1 MKFVSLPDRT
11 QVPALGLGTWRLGEA
26 PERRAAELLA
36 LRTAFDLG
44 YRLFDTAEM
53 YADGRAE
60 ELLGEA
66 LAGRRHE
73 AFIVSKVLPQNSW
86 VKAARA
92 SCERS
97 LKRLRTDY
105 IDLYLLH
112 WREQVSLPEV
122 LESMERLV
130 AAGKIRRWGVSN
142 FDTADLKELWSIPDG
157 NRCAVNQVWY
167 SLGSRGPEFDLLPW
181 QRERRLPLMAYCPLD
196 EGRLAVHPA
205 LTALGRRYRASAA
218 QLALAWLLSHPE
230 VIAIPKAAH
239 PGHLNENLAAARIT
253 LSPQDAAELD
263 RVFQPP
269 RSKQRLAMV

>member
-1 MKFVSLPDRT
+1 M
-11 QVPALGLGTWRLGEA
+11 GEA
-26 PERRAAELLA
+26 SARRADELLA

-66 LAGRRHE
+66 LAGQRQE
-73 AFIVSKVLPQNSW
+73 AFIVSKVLPRNSW
-86 VKAARA
+86 VKAARTA
-92 SCERS
+92 CERS

-130 AAGKIRRWGVSN
+130 SAGKIRRWGVSN
-142 FDTADLKELWSIPDG
+142 FDTADLQELWAIPDG
-157 NRCAVNQVWY
+157 HRCVVNQVWY

-181 QRERRLPLMAYCPLD
+181 QREHRLPLMAYSPLD
-196 EGRLAVHPA
+196 EGRLALHPA
-205 LTALGRRYRASAA
+205 LMALGRRHHASAA
-218 QLALAWLLSHPE
+218 QVALAWVLARPGTIAVPMTSQLDHLL
-230 VIAIPKAAH
+230 
-239 PGHLNENLAAARIT
+239 ENLQAQHLR
-253 LSPQDAAELD
+253 LSDEDLAELD
-263 RVFQPP
+263 GIFMPP
-269 RSKQRLAMV
+269 RAKLPLATV

>member
-92 SCERS
+92 ACERS
-97 LKRLRTDY
+97 LKRLGTDY

-167 SLGSRGPEFDLLPW
+167 SLGSRAPEFDLLPW
-181 QRERRLPLMAYCPLD
+181 QREHRVPLMAYCPLD
-196 EGRLAVHPA
+196 EGRLALHPA
-205 LTALGRRYRASAA
+205 LTALGRRYHASAA
-218 QLALAWLLSHPE
+218 QLALAWLLFRPDL
-230 VIAIPKAAH
+230 IAIPQTVRLD
-239 PGHLNENLAAARIT
+239 HLQENLLAQDLKLEAADLA
-253 LSPQDAAELD
+253 DLD

-269 RSKQRLAMV
+269 RGKQPLAVV

>member
-1 MKFVSLPDRT
+1 MNFVTLRDGSR
-11 QVPALGLGTWRLGEA
+11 VPALGLGTWRLGEA
-26 PERRAAELLA
+26 PERRSDELLA

-66 LAGRRHE
+66 LAGQRQE
-73 AFIVSKVLPQNSW
+73 AFIVSKVLPRNSW

-92 SCERS
+92 ACERS

-112 WREQVSLPEV
+112 WRERVSLPEV

-130 AAGKIRRWGVSN
+130 SAGKIRRWGVSN
-142 FDTADLKELWSIPDG
+142 FDTADLQELWSIPDG
-157 NRCAVNQVWY
+157 KRCAVNQVWY

-181 QRERRLPLMAYCPLD
+181 QREHHLPLMAYCPLD
-196 EGRLAVHPA
+196 EGRLTRHAA
-205 LTALGRRYRASAA
+205 LTTMGRRYRASAA
-218 QLALAWLLSHPE
+218 QIALAWLLSRPDL
-230 VIAIPKAAH
+230 IAIPQTARLD
-239 PGHLNENLAAARIT
+239 HLQENLLAQD
-253 LSPQDAAELD
+253 LKLDAADLADLD

-269 RSKQRLAMV
+269 RGKQPLAVV

>member
-11 QVPALGLGTWRLGEA
+11 QIPALGLGTWRLGEM
-26 PERRAAELLA
+26 PERRADELLA

-73 AFIVSKVLPQNSW
+73 AFIVSKVLPRNSW

-92 SCERS
+92 ACERS
-97 LKRLRTDY
+97 LKRLGTDY

-181 QRERRLPLMAYCPLD
+181 QREHRVPLMAYCPLD
-196 EGRLAVHPA
+196 EGRLALHPA
-205 LTALGRRYRASAA
+205 LTALGRRYHASAA
-218 QLALAWLLSHPE
+218 QLALAWLLFRPDL
-230 VIAIPKAAH
+230 IAIPQTVRLD
-239 PGHLNENLAAARIT
+239 HLQENLLAQDLKLEAADLA
-253 LSPQDAAELD
+253 DLD

-269 RSKQRLAMV
+269 RGKQPLAVV